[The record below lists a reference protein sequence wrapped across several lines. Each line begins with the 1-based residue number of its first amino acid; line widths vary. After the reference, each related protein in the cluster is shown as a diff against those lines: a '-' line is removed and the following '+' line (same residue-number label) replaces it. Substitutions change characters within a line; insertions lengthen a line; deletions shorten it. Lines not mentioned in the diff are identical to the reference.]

1 MRRRYKLLGVIADR
15 RARKRSV
22 IAFGVVFGKGVR
34 TVIGAVI
41 VVFNWSKFEDF
52 QKSVNVVNAAKAE
65 ALKGRV
71 ADVCIYLLL
80 Q

>member
-1 MRRRYKLLGVIADR
+1 MRRRINCWGSSQIGGPGSDPLS
-15 RARKRSV
+15 RSGS
-22 IAFGVVFGKGVR
+22 FLGKGVR